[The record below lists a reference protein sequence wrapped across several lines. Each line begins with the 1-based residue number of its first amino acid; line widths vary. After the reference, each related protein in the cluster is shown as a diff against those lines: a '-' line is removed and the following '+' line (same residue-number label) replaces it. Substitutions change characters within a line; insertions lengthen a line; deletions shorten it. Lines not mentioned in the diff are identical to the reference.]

1 MASYFRELP
10 STSRLSGVPLHHNT
24 VEDADASLKDAFQEY
39 LQSYPKMAFQ
49 IYFIKKNILDLHL
62 KLPDNTLTFP
72 TNSAKLY
79 VDCP

>member
-49 IYFIKKNILDLHL
+49 IYFIKK
-62 KLPDNTLTFP
+62 TF
-72 TNSAKLY
+72 
-79 VDCP
+79 